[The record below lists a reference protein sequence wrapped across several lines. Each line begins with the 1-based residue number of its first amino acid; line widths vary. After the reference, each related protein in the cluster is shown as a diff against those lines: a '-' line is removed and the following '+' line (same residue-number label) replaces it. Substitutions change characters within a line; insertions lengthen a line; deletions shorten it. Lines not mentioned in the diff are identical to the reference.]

1 MKKGDLLKFKH
12 DNKLTAIVVKGP
24 YAAILK
30 KSIGPKQSITEE
42 SIVVDIIVEG
52 KIYTK
57 IKIDLL
63 DKINEQSK

>member
-12 DNKLTAIVVKGP
+12 DNSLTAIVVKGP

-30 KSIGPKQSITEE
+30 KPVGQKQSISEE

-52 KIYTK
+52 KLYTK

-63 DKINEQSK
+63 DKINEQSR